1 MRVGFGYDIHPLVY
15 GRDLILGG
23 VKIPFDRGLQGH
35 SDADVLCHAIS
46 DSILGAAA
54 LGDIGVY
61 FPDNDPAFKGASSIN
76 LLKKTYTI
84 IRKFKY
90 QIVNIDTTIVAEAP
104 KIMPYREGMIQNIA
118 EALEMSPSYVS
129 VKATTNEHLG
139 PVGRGEAIA
148 AYAVCLIEVEGRK

>member
-1 MRVGFGYDIHPLVY
+1 MRVGFGYDIHPLMY

-23 VKIPFDRGLQGH
+23 VHIPFDRGLQGH

-46 DSILGAAA
+46 DSLLGAAA
-54 LGDIGVY
+54 LGDIGTY
-61 FPDNDPAFKGASSIN
+61 FPDNDPAFKGASGID
-76 LLKKTYTI
+76 LLRQSHSI

-104 KIMPYREGMIQNIA
+104 KIGPHRDAMIQNIA
-118 EALEMSPSYVS
+118 EALEMSPSCVS

-148 AYAVCLIEVEGRK
+148 VYAMCLIEMEGK

>member
-1 MRVGFGYDIHPLVY
+1 MRVGFGYDIHPLMY
-15 GRDLILGG
+15 GRELILGG
-23 VKIPFDRGLQGH
+23 VQIPFDRGLQGH

-54 LGDIGVY
+54 LGDIGIY
-61 FPDNDPAFKGASSIN
+61 FPDDDPAYKNAPSVE
-76 LLKKTYTI
+76 LLKQVYTI

-104 KIMPYREGMIQNIA
+104 KIVPYREAMVQNIA
-118 EALEMSPSYVS
+118 EALEMSPSCVS
-129 VKATTNEHLG
+129 IKATTNEHLG

-148 AYAVCLIEVEGRK
+148 VHAVCLIEMEGKK

>member
-1 MRVGFGYDIHPLVY
+1 MRIGFGYDIHPLIY
-15 GRDLILGG
+15 GRNLILGG
-23 VKIPFDRGLQGH
+23 VHIPFERGLQGH

-61 FPDNDPAFKGASSIN
+61 FPDTNPAFKDVSSLG
-76 LLKKTYTI
+76 LLGQVCTI

-90 QIVNIDTTIVAEAP
+90 QMINIDTTIVAEAP
-104 KIMPYREGMIQNIA
+104 KMTPYREAMVQNIA
-118 EALEMSPSYVS
+118 EALEMSPSCVS

-148 AYAVCLIEVEGRK
+148 VYAVCLIEMEGKK

>member
-61 FPDNDPAFKGASSIN
+61 FPDNDPTFKNASSVD
-76 LLKKTYTI
+76 LLRQANSI

-104 KIMPYREGMIQNIA
+104 KIMPHREIMIQNLA
-118 EALEMSPSYVS
+118 EALEMSPSCIS

-148 AYAVCLIEVEGRK
+148 VYAVCLIEVGGKK